1 MDARSSRDLVP
12 FGEDPDPRRQRRK
25 RLLGAA
31 QAWRDLG
38 CAITMIAGGC
48 LVLAWAVLTFVALV
62 R

>member
-25 RLLGAA
+25 RRSEQA

-48 LVLAWAVLTFVALV
+48 LVLAWALV